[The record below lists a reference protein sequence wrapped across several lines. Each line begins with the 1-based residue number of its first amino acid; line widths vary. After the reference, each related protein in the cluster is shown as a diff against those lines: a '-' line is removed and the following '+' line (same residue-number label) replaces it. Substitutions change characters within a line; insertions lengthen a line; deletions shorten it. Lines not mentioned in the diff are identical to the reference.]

1 MLATLNQLN
10 PFRLILRNP
19 VVLKELRGRMRGA
32 RAFVVL
38 TIYLSLVIFFMAL
51 AYSTQILDRSTIE
64 GTLDGGEI
72 GRLLFSVVIYVEL
85 FLVMFIT
92 PTVTT
97 NAISGEHESQTY
109 DLLRTTLLPEKS
121 LVAGKLFSALAYILL
136 LLLATIPLQ
145 GIALVFGGV
154 SIEEIVVMQSI
165 LMVTA
170 CFFGAVGVYFSASTR
185 RTLRANMLTYAVIM
199 GFIIAPFIALIII
212 APLQIGSN
220 NTSMLSLLVMGFAA
234 TVNPII
240 AMVITQDAMQ
250 DQQTLFL
257 FDTTLNNGTTISLPM
272 PWLTFTLF
280 YLFMAVILFWIT
292 TRRLKRID
300 ET

>member
-1 MLATLNQLN
+1 MLTTLNQLN
-10 PFRLILRNP
+10 PLRVILRNP

-51 AYSTQILDRSTIE
+51 AYSTQILDRSAIE

-97 NAISGEHESQTY
+97 NAISGEHERQTY
-109 DLLRTTLLPEKS
+109 DLLRTTLLPERA
-121 LVAGKLFSALAYILL
+121 LVSGKLFSALAYILL

-154 SIEEIVVMQSI
+154 SLEEIVIMQLI
-165 LMVTA
+165 LMVTS
-170 CFFGAVGVYFSASTR
+170 CFFGSVGVYFSASTR
-185 RTLRANMLTYAVIM
+185 RTLRANMMTYAVIM
-199 GFIIAPFIALIII
+199 TFIVAPFIAVFII
-212 APLQIGSN
+212 APLQIASV
-220 NTSMLSLLVMGFAA
+220 NTSIFTVVTMGFVA
-234 TVNPII
+234 TINPII
-240 AMVITQDAMQ
+240 AMATTQGLMQ
-250 DQQTLFL
+250 DQQSIFL
-257 FDTTLNNGTTISLPM
+257 FETTLDNGTTITLPM
-272 PWLTFTLF
+272 PWIVFTVVYML
-280 YLFMAVILFWIT
+280 MAIVIFWIT

-300 ET
+300 EV